1 VSPDRPR
8 TRVLLADDNA
18 IVRQGLAS
26 VLEASG
32 EVEVAGQAADGREAV
47 RLAAELRPDLVLLDV
62 RMPIMD
68 GIEAAAALSA
78 THRVVM
84 LTYSEDEALVTGAIR
99 AGASGYLVH
108 GRFSAE
114 ELVRAVSEAVAG
126 ESPVSPAVVSTV
138 FAALRDEEADGLRP
152 LEPAVAE
159 ELSTREREIMALLAE
174 GRSIPE
180 IAGHLVLSKKT
191 VKNHVTHIYG
201 KLRVSSRAEATAAWL
216 GTAREASG

>member
-1 VSPDRPR
+1 MSPDRPR

-84 LTYSEDEALVTGAIR
+84 LTYSEDEPLVTGAIR

-108 GRFSAE
+108 GRFSPE
-114 ELVRAVSEAVAG
+114 ELVRSVSEAVAG

-138 FAALRDEEADGLRP
+138 FAALRDEEADQP
-152 LEPAVAE
+152 LAPAAAE

-174 GRSIPE
+174 GRSIPD
-180 IAGHLVLSKKT
+180 IARHLVLSKKT

-216 GTAREASG
+216 GTGA